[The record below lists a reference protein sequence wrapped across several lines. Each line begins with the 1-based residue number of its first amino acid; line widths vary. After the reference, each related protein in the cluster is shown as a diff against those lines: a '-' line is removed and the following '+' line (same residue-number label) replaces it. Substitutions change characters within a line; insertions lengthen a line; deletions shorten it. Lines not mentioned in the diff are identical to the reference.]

1 MYLNFDKLNHLFG
14 GRNNYKDADVSE
26 YEQSQK
32 EFFDKLEGIKQEYT
46 DKINSD
52 YQSVQDTLPEDPGYE
67 YISYTGPTKEEIISD
82 TTSAYYNAFKQE
94 AEQLEREFNTDK
106 NALVLSKNDLSE
118 KAEAE
123 KEGARESSEE
133 EKKSAQTSLA
143 ANGMGR
149 SSVYELT
156 SEAYDDA
163 LSRTLGEI
171 DSAYRDSVAA
181 TDEKIA
187 QLQSKYESAFKKAD
201 IQNALELY
209 TQIEKLD
216 RQRRSE
222 EQAVEKY
229 NNDITKKTL
238 DYKED
243 RRKAIADEYE
253 ALQKKL
259 QEEREY
265 EEANGDYRGEK
276 KENYQA
282 RLNAAI
288 DYYNGIS
295 DSDARA
301 KLISDNSGKL
311 KTYLGFYFQKLLDNF
326 DIEL

>member
-123 KEGARESSEE
+123 KDSARESSEE

-149 SSVYELT
+149 SSVYELIP
-156 SEAYDDA
+156 EA
-163 LSRTLGEI
+163 
-171 DSAYRDSVAA
+171 
-181 TDEKIA
+181 
-187 QLQSKYESAFKKAD
+187 
-201 IQNALELY
+201 
-209 TQIEKLD
+209 D
-216 RQRRSE
+216 R
-222 EQAVEKY
+222 
-229 NNDITKKTL
+229 
-238 DYKED
+238 
-243 RRKAIADEYE
+243 
-253 ALQKKL
+253 
-259 QEEREY
+259 
-265 EEANGDYRGEK
+265 
-276 KENYQA
+276 
-282 RLNAAI
+282 I
-288 DYYNGIS
+288 DYTDVMQDYA
-295 DSDARA
+295 DSMNSQGYVVADGQVVDLLIILMRMEARWTPDVA
-301 KLISDNSGKL
+301 WLQL
-311 KTYLGFYFQKLLDNF
+311 CYY
-326 DIEL
+326 IENTIVVTE

>member
-82 TTSAYYNAFKQE
+82 TTFAYYNAFKQE

-118 KAEAE
+118 KAKAE

-187 QLQSKYESAFKKAD
+187 QLQSKYESAVKKAD

-222 EQAVEKY
+222 EQTVEKY